1 MASWEF
7 TTMESTRNY
16 EQIHCIESILVEVVT
31 IQCVKYILIHFQQQ
45 VEKLLSREEL
55 LEELN
60 KIQKELE
67 NDEVDLEEIKNK
79 IIEIVKK

>member
-1 MASWEF
+1 M
-7 TTMESTRNY
+7 
-16 EQIHCIESILVEVVT
+16 
-31 IQCVKYILIHFQQQ
+31 
-45 VEKLLSREEL
+45 EKLLSREEL

>member
-1 MASWEF
+1 
-7 TTMESTRNY
+7 
-16 EQIHCIESILVEVVT
+16 
-31 IQCVKYILIHFQQQ
+31 